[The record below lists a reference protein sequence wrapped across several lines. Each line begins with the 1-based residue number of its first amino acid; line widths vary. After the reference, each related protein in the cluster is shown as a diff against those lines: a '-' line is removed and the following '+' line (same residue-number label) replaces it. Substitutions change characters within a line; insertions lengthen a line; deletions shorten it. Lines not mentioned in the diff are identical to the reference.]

1 MDLEKELLLGDKRAI
16 ARAITY
22 AENYPDKAINLIK
35 KLYKKSGNAFVVGI
49 TGAPGVGKSTLTDKM
64 VKELVSKG
72 NKVGILAIDPTSPFT
87 GGAILGDRIRMQDLS
102 QNPNVYIRS
111 MGTRGHLGG
120 LSKATNMAVKI
131 LDISGMDY
139 IFIETV
145 GVGQS
150 EIEIVKIADTI
161 IMVLAPGMGDDI
173 QAIKAGIM
181 EIGDIFAINKSD
193 RDGADKAV
201 IELRMM
207 LELSEE
213 RKWVPPIIKV
223 IAQENKGI
231 TELLNAVFKHK
242 IYIKDSGE
250 LYKRRLENLKT
261 EFIDIIISKLTKDIL
276 DKINKENL
284 QKNLNK
290 IINKELDLY
299 SFTEEIYNEYFLT
312 NKEVYYD
319 K

>member
-181 EIGDIFAINKSD
+181 EIGDIFVINKSD
-193 RDGADKAV
+193 REGADKAV

-207 LELSEE
+207 LELSEK

-242 IYIKDSGE
+242 TYIKDSGE

-261 EFIDIIISKLTKDIL
+261 ELIDIIISKLTRDIL

-284 QKNLNK
+284 QKNLDK

-299 SFTEEIYNEYFLT
+299 SFTEEIFNEYFLT